1 VAQVGIKFDQP
12 GGGSGGVLKSPC
24 PSLPLVDQ
32 YAGAGG
38 RVECPCDG
46 CFEQI
51 AGGRSQQGPP
61 FYSRFPAILGRREL
75 GRAMQSKFAEVGSR
89 SRSIRG
95 NSSIRVKGARSML
108 LQMEWPRAPPNR

>member
-12 GGGSGGVLKSPC
+12 GGGSCGVLKSPC

-46 CFEQI
+46 CFEKI
-51 AGGRSQQGPP
+51 AVGRSQEGLP
-61 FYSRFPAILGRREL
+61 FYSRVPAMLRPRER
-75 GRAMQSKFAEVGSR
+75 GRAVQSKVAEVGSC
-89 SRSIRG
+89 SRSVRG
-95 NSSIRVKGARSML
+95 NSANRVKGRRSML
-108 LQMEWPRAPPNR
+108 PQMEWH